1 MTATE
6 LPTEDLLKAAL
17 DLRDGDGRLHV
28 TLSFLIDERRMQA
41 LVADREGRCYW
52 NRTLLAALRGDD
64 AQDDSDY
71 QDSRRLGQAIE
82 PLFNDI
88 ADRQR
93 GLFIQDFLLDT
104 PSEPRRAGDSDGEN
118 VCDEVEASFPADV
131 RWETEG
137 DRFSLALS
145 TPVRLAARCRAFWVA
160 HSNTSLTYHLS
171 LELPYRHD
179 HAHYY
184 ALSLLQKAVFP
195 TEGTRW
201 VDAADESGLR
211 LHSPKSGTPLSLHDY
226 VAATFE
232 RHAASLLSGIR
243 VMLGRR
249 EVDLAAPARAR
260 SLWQRL
266 LLDPDPEA
274 DPDAGTAPAFP
285 SAGRRP
291 LGELQCRTVFLLQ
304 DPYFFALLKPQLRT
318 RLREV
323 AAIRAGRGDDGR
335 NRYDEADLRPPR
347 CPPAHLDY
355 YFLSGFLQNIVDFL
369 RQDVSEIQ
377 DGTDPIY
384 PPAGIEDDDSHFLVY
399 ATQSSVYEVVSGSR
413 SLEVG
418 RGWIGTC
425 PYLFLV
431 HLMTM
436 HNESLVRKYEG
447 MVRRLIVKLEN
458 DGLLHA
464 DAVNNHR
471 AYSTHVAD
479 EAFEAFRRF
488 RLETFNHIA
497 KHRYFNV
504 LRYDTEREFYESIE
518 TVRGINQREE
528 YWAKVVGELEQTVDD
543 LRDNER
549 QKAEKFLERVL
560 FYVAF
565 LGMLQVV
572 FQLID
577 FGFDGE
583 WGKLRYAVIAG
594 VATVAVMLALFHSRG
609 LINGRRWRQAL
620 RFRRAKRPD
629 GLPPQR

>member
-1 MTATE
+1 METGE
-6 LPTEDLLKAAL
+6 RSFDDLLATAL
-17 DLRDGDGRLHV
+17 EQRAGEGRLHL
-28 TLSFLIDERRMQA
+28 TLSFLIDETRMQA
-41 LVADREGRCYW
+41 LVSDAHGRCHW
-52 NRTLLAALRGDD
+52 NRDLLATLRGDD
-64 AQDDSDY
+64 TGDY
-71 QDSRRLGQAIE
+71 HDSRRLGQAIE

-104 PSEPRRAGDSDGEN
+104 PSEPRRNGDDDGEN
-118 VCDEVEASFPADV
+118 VCDEIALAFPADV

-137 DRFSLALS
+137 DRFALALAA
-145 TPVRLAARCRAFWVA
+145 PVRLPARCRAFWVA

-171 LELPYRHD
+171 LELRYRHD

-201 VDAADESGLR
+201 VDGANDTGLR
-211 LHSPKSGTPLSLHDY
+211 VHSDKAAAPLSLRDY

-232 RHAASLLSGIR
+232 RHGASLLAGVR
-243 VMLGRR
+243 VALARRGVEVGTLAAGGALWPRLLG
-249 EVDLAAPARAR
+249 ESPDANAAPAADRA
-260 SLWQRL
+260 
-266 LLDPDPEA
+266 
-274 DPDAGTAPAFP
+274 
-285 SAGRRP
+285 
-291 LGELQCRTVFLLQ
+291 LGERACRTVFLLQ
-304 DPYFFALLKPQLRT
+304 DPYFFALLKPGLRT
-318 RLREV
+318 RLRGV
-323 AAIRAGRGDDGR
+323 AAIRPGRGDDGR
-335 NRYDEADLRPPR
+335 NRYDEADLQPPR
-347 CPPAHLDY
+347 CPPADLDY

-377 DGTDPIY
+377 DGTDPVY
-384 PPAGIEDDDSHFLVY
+384 PPAGVEDDDSHFLVY
-399 ATQSSVYEVVSGSR
+399 ATQSAVYEVVAGSR

-436 HNESLVRKYEG
+436 HNESLVRRYED
-447 MVRRLIVKLEN
+447 MVRRLIGKLEH

-464 DAVNNHR
+464 DAVDDTR

-479 EAFEAFRRF
+479 EAFAAFRRF
-488 RLETFNHIA
+488 RLDTFNHVA
-497 KHRYFNV
+497 RHRYFNV

-528 YWAKVVGELEQTVDD
+528 YWAKVVDELEQTVDD
-543 LRDNER
+543 LRENEA
-549 QKAEKFLERVL
+549 QKSEKFLERVL

-577 FGFDGE
+577 FGYDGAFD
-583 WGKLRYAVIAG
+583 KLHLALA
-594 VATVAVMLALFHSRG
+594 ATVVAVVAMLALFHSRG
-609 LINGRRWRQAL
+609 LVNSRRWRQAL
-620 RFRRAKRPD
+620 RWRRGTRAD
-629 GLPPQR
+629 APPQH

>member
-1 MTATE
+1 MNADT
-6 LPTEDLLKAAL
+6 PTDTLLQDAL
-17 DLRDGDGRLHV
+17 ALRERDGRLHL
-28 TLSFLIDERRMQA
+28 TLSFPIDQRRMQA
-41 LVADREGRCYW
+41 LVSDGRGRCFW
-52 NRTLLAALRGDD
+52 DRALLASLRGDD
-64 AQDDSDY
+64 PAGDDY

-104 PSEPRRAGDSDGEN
+104 PSAPRRAGDSDGEN
-118 VCDEVEASFPADV
+118 VFDEIELLFPAGV

-137 DRFSLALS
+137 DRFSIALRE
-145 TPVRLAARCRAFWVA
+145 PARLRARCRAFWVA

-171 LELPYRHD
+171 LELPYAHG

-195 TEGTRW
+195 SEGTDW
-201 VDAADESGLR
+201 LQQPDEDGLR
-211 LHSPKSGTPLSLHDY
+211 LRPRGASTGQSLQDY
-226 VAATFE
+226 VAGCFE

-243 VMLGRR
+243 VLLRR
-249 EVDLAAPARAR
+249 GGLAMAEPTHDR

-266 LLDPDPEA
+266 LLDR
-274 DPDAGTAPAFP
+274 DPDEPPAQPAAAADAP
-285 SAGRRP
+285 RP
-291 LGELQCRTVFLLQ
+291 LGDLQCRAVFLFE
-304 DPYFFALLKPQLRT
+304 DPWFFALLKPGLRAG
-318 RLREV
+318 LRDIAE
-323 AAIRAGRGDDGR
+323 IRAERGADHH
-335 NRYDEADLRPPR
+335 NRYDERALEAPR
-347 CPPAHLDY
+347 LPAQHLDY
-355 YFLSGFLQNIVDFL
+355 YFLSGFLQNIIDFL

-384 PPAGIEDDDSHFLVY
+384 PPADIDDQDSHFLVY
-399 ATQSSVYEVVSGSR
+399 ATQTSVYEVVPRSR
-413 SLEVG
+413 SLDVG

-436 HNESLVRKYEG
+436 HNESLVRQYERR
-447 MVRRLIVKLEN
+447 VRRLIGKLED
-458 DGLLHA
+458 DGLLDP
-464 DAVNNHR
+464 DAARANR

-488 RLETFNHIA
+488 RLDTFNHIA

-518 TVRGINQREE
+518 TVRGIQQREE

-543 LRDNER
+543 LRGNET
-549 QKAEKFLERVL
+549 QKSEKFLERVL

-583 WGKLRYAVIAG
+583 WGKLRYALAASL
-594 VATVAVMLALFHSRG
+594 ATVVAMLVLLHSRG
-609 LINGRRWRQAL
+609 LLDSRRWSRWW
-620 RFRRAKRPD
+620 RSRRGRD
-629 GLPPQR
+629 DTPPRA

>member
-1 MTATE
+1 MIAGA
-6 LPTEDLLKAAL
+6 PTIESLLEDAL
-17 DLRDGDGRLHV
+17 ALRDGPGRLHL
-28 TLSFLIDERRMQA
+28 TLSFLVEEARMQA
-41 LVADREGRCYW
+41 LVTDREGRCYW
-52 NRTLLAALRGDD
+52 NRALLATLRGDD
-64 AQDDSDY
+64 DPDADDY
-71 QDSRRLGQAIE
+71 QDSRRLGHAIE

-104 PSEPRRAGDSDGEN
+104 PSDPRRGDDADGEN
-118 VCDEVEASFPADV
+118 VCDEVELAFPADV

-137 DRFSLALS
+137 DRFALALS
-145 TPVRLAARCRAFWVA
+145 APVRLAARCRAFWVA
-160 HSNTSLTYHLS
+160 HSNTALTYHLS
-171 LELPYRHD
+171 LELPYAHD

-195 TEGTRW
+195 SEGTRW
-201 VDAADESGLR
+201 LDGGDDGLR
-211 LHSPKSGTPLSLHDY
+211 VRSRLAGAALPLQAY
-226 VAATFE
+226 VAAMFE
-232 RHAASLLSGIR
+232 RHAASLLAGVR
-243 VMLGRR
+243 VALARR
-249 EVDLAAPARAR
+249 GLEMAPPSREGG
-260 SLWQRL
+260 LWRRL
-266 LLDPDPEA
+266 LLSVDGPDH
-274 DPDAGTAPAFP
+274 APPRA
-285 SAGRRP
+285 
-291 LGELQCRTVFLLQ
+291 LGELRCRTVFLLQ
-304 DPYFFALLKPQLRT
+304 DPYFFALLRPQLRT
-318 RLREV
+318 GLRELT
-323 AAIRAGRGDDGR
+323 AIRPARGGDGR
-335 NRYDEADLRPPR
+335 NRYDEADLQPGR

-355 YFLSGFLQNIVDFL
+355 YFVSGFLQNILDFL

-384 PPAGIEDDDSHFLVY
+384 PPAGIDDQDSHFLVY
-399 ATQSSVYEVVSGSR
+399 ATQSSVYEVVAGSR

-436 HNESLVRKYEG
+436 HNESLVRTYEA
-447 MVRRLIVKLEN
+447 MVRGLIEKLER

-464 DAVNNHR
+464 DAIDDTR

-488 RLETFNHIA
+488 RLDTFNHVA
-497 KHRYFNV
+497 RHRYFNV

-543 LRDNER
+543 LRDNEA
-549 QKAEKFLERVL
+549 QKSEKFLERVL

-577 FGFDGE
+577 FGFDGA
-583 WGKLRYAVIAG
+583 WAKLRYALAAS

-609 LINGRRWRQAL
+609 LINSRRWRQAL
-620 RFRRAKRPD
+620 RFRRSRRPD
-629 GLPPQR
+629 DLSRR